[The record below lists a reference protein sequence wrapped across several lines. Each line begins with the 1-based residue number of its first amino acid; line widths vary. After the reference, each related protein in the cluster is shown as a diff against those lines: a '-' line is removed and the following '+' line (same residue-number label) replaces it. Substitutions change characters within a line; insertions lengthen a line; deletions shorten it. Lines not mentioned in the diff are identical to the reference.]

1 MRRNGVDCLLM
12 GGQACVLY
20 GGAEFSRD
28 IDFVLHVDSGNLA
41 RLSGAVDEL
50 QARVIAV
57 PPFAKD
63 YLDRGHAVH
72 FRCEAPGT
80 ERLRIDVMSRLRGV
94 DPFEML
100 WERRTTLAVDELEI
114 DALSLPDLIAA
125 KRTQRDKDW
134 LMTNRLVEAHHVR
147 HRDEATTERIWF
159 WLTQSFDLEF
169 IERRVSEYPGV
180 GDEREVIRELRK
192 GNRRQA
198 AVVLESERMAIVE
211 ADREYWKPLKKEL
224 EALRRG

>member
-94 DPFEML
+94 DPFEM
-100 WERRTTLAVDELEI
+100 RPFAPRFDRGQAHAKGQGLAD
-114 DALSLPDLIAA
+114 D
-125 KRTQRDKDW
+125 
-134 LMTNRLVEAHHVR
+134 
-147 HRDEATTERIWF
+147 
-159 WLTQSFDLEF
+159 QS
-169 IERRVSEYPGV
+169 PC
-180 GDEREVIRELRK
+180 
-192 GNRRQA
+192 
-198 AVVLESERMAIVE
+198 
-211 ADREYWKPLKKEL
+211 
-224 EALRRG
+224 